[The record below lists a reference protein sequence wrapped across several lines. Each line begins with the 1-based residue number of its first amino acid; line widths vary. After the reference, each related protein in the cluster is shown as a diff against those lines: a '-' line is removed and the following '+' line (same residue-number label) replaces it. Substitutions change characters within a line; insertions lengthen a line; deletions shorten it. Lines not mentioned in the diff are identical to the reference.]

1 MLVTK
6 YKNRLFFSFL
16 FVVYSGAYVEAQTN
30 EKAPIFHDF
39 SMFSMEEMGIPRWGN
54 GQREDL
60 FRTDPTKIKDAYFF
74 ETTGLSNTRIPGVAD
89 KYKGDVPID
98 YYGFKISD
106 DFVIGYGLDYDGLGR
121 NLKHIYT
128 ITE

>member
-74 ETTGLSNTRIPGVAD
+74 EGWYRRHYPYRYHAEPLFNLNETVLHSGELDFRDCLNNYCTKLKRKRA
-89 KYKGDVPID
+89 YKI
-98 YYGFKISD
+98 
-106 DFVIGYGLDYDGLGR
+106 
-121 NLKHIYT
+121 
-128 ITE
+128 